1 MSNDKQQTA
10 VELSLNDKVTMV
22 FKNKE
27 GKTASIE
34 IKVSELIF
42 NYGDQFFDMLEDR
55 APMPPIGTK
64 EYENRCAMSPNFGD
78 YVISKIVTNG
88 GNP

>member
-1 MSNDKQQTA
+1 MTNNKQQTA
-10 VELSLNDKVTMV
+10 VELSLDDKVTMV

-27 GKTASIE
+27 GKTASVQI
-34 IKVSELIF
+34 VVFELIF

-64 EYENRCAMSPNFGD
+64 AYENRCAMSPNFGD
-78 YVISKIVTNG
+78 YVISKIVISG
-88 GNP
+88 GKP

>member
-1 MSNDKQQTA
+1 MTNNKQQTA
-10 VELSLNDKVTMV
+10 VELSMDDKVTMV

-34 IKVSELIF
+34 IKVSELIS
-42 NYGDQFFDMLEDR
+42 NYGDQFWDMLEDR
-55 APMPPIGTK
+55 APMPAIGTK

-78 YVISKIVTNG
+78 YTISKIITNG
-88 GNP
+88 GQQ